1 MIFYKVY
8 YLLNIFYS
16 LILIIISI
24 DLIETIIIIN
34 KVVNLL
40 VTIIASS
47 YRNKIIIYL
56 KI

>member
-8 YLLNIFYS
+8 YLLDIFYS

-24 DLIETIIIIN
+24 DLIKTIIIIN

-40 VTIIASS
+40 IIIIANS